1 MCPFNGLTQILLLI
15 LAIILINTVVIN
27 ALSIKFENESVT
39 VHMDETISVPYT
51 ILKDTAD
58 EYEDDGT
65 YLLQLKSNDGNIATI
80 DQEIYVT
87 YNELPKYAS
96 MNVTG
101 VFLGKTSVSCRNVKK
116 NKTLDGA
123 LDVIVIR
130 KHRLIDTIFTVSVAT
145 LVSIIYINFG
155 CFLNWGELKRNL
167 KRPVGPVI
175 GLCSQFIFMPLLSY
189 GLGRVLFPES
199 PEMQLGM
206 FFTGVAPSG
215 GASNIW
221 TLVLDGNV
229 DLSITVTSLGN
240 FVALLMMPLWIFS
253 LGKLIFNQAKL
264 VVPYRHIATSAFG
277 LIIPLAIGYLL
288 TRYCKNLASFL
299 ARILKGL
306 SSLLLLFII
315 VFATVTNLYLF
326 KIFSWKIVVAGM
338 ALPYLGFTAAF
349 ILSKILRQADPDCL
363 AIAIETGIQNTGI
376 AIFLLRFSLTQPA
389 ADLTTVCP
397 VAVSM
402 MTPIPLVGIY
412 IYKKIQASKYISGY
426 EALPS
431 T

>member
-1 MCPFNGLTQILLLI
+1 MCPFNSLTQIMLLI
-15 LAIILINTVVIN
+15 LVIILINAAVIN
-27 ALSIKFENESVT
+27 TLSVKFQNESVT
-39 VHMDETISVPYT
+39 IHMDDSISVPYT
-51 ILKDTAD
+51 ILKDQTV
-58 EYEDDGT
+58 ESEDNAK
-65 YLLQLKSNDGNIATI
+65 YLLQLKSDDDNIANTNE
-80 DQEIYVT
+80 QIYFS
-87 YNELPKYAS
+87 YNELPLQAS
-96 MNVTG
+96 LNISG
-101 VFLGKTSVSCRNVKK
+101 VFLGKTSVSCKDVTR
-116 NKTLDGA
+116 NKTIEGH

-130 KHRLIDTIFTVSVAT
+130 KQRLIDTIFTVSVAT

-167 KRPVGPVI
+167 TRPIGPVI
-175 GLCSQFIFMPLLSY
+175 GLCSQFIFMPMLSY
-189 GLGRVLFPES
+189 GLGQLLFPES

-221 TLVLDGNV
+221 TVVLDGNV

-240 FVALLMMPLWIFS
+240 FLALLIMPMWIFS

-264 VVPYRHIATSAFG
+264 GVPYRLVVFSALG

-306 SSLLLLFII
+306 SSLLLIFII

-326 KIFSWKIVVAGM
+326 KIFSWKIIVAGM
-338 ALPYLGFTAAF
+338 ALPYLGFTLAF

-402 MTPIPLVGIY
+402 MTPIPLLGIY
-412 IYKKIQASKYISGY
+412 IYKKIQASNHFSGY
-426 EALPS
+426 EALPR